1 MQKAGGR
8 EALRGGEEGEGKQE
22 TGREGG
28 REGARRRKAGGGE
41 REQGERKAGGKLKRE
56 RSSREGWRGGGGR
69 RTRARSKREEGESEP
84 GPAAGAAN
92 QQRPGEA
99 NSCQQEDGRN
109 QHRTVEYPTGTPDG
123 PHPTT
128 QRQHPPCLAGDAFT
142 KKKQLAPASFL
153 TFGKV
158 NAGPPQTDIF
168 FGEGVAPP
176 GLFLTLGKVNC
187 HRHLEGRRLR
197 LTFFLGEGGVTNFW
211 GGGGFKS
218 DGVDNRTHVHLK
230 TAIQ

>member
-56 RSSREGWRGGGGR
+56 RSSREGWRGRGR

-123 PHPTT
+123 PHPPHSANT
-128 QRQHPPCLAGDAFT
+128 RRAWLAT
-142 KKKQLAPASFL
+142 LSQKKKQLAPASFL

-187 HRHLEGRRLR
+187 HRHLGGRRLR
-197 LTFFLGEGGVTNFW
+197 LTFFWVRGG
-211 GGGGFKS
+211 
-218 DGVDNRTHVHLK
+218 
-230 TAIQ
+230 